1 MKITIQAEKSESL
14 KKILKLK
21 TKIKKTLKKT
31 KQKKLKILK

>member
-21 TKIKKTLKKT
+21 TKIKKIK
-31 KQKKLKILK
+31 KKLKRKS

>member
-21 TKIKKTLKKT
+21 TKIKKLK
-31 KQKKLKILK
+31 KKLKRKSSKF

>member
-21 TKIKKTLKKT
+21 TKIKTLKET
-31 KQKKLKILK
+31 KKKKLKILK

>member
-21 TKIKKTLKKT
+21 TKIKKLK
-31 KQKKLKILK
+31 KKLKRKS

>member
-21 TKIKKTLKKT
+21 TKIKKLKRKS
-31 KQKKLKILK
+31 

>member
-21 TKIKKTLKKT
+21 TKIKKLL
-31 KQKKLKILK
+31 KKLKIKS